1 MKKNNTRT
9 YYLGLY
15 EKSMPNMIP
24 IREKLSATKKAGF
37 DFMELSV
44 DESDEKLVRLKWD
57 KKQKQELVAATWET
71 GVAIRTMC
79 LSGHRKYPIG
89 SEVKEVREKGLEIM
103 WDAIR
108 FAADTGLRIIQIAG
122 YDEYYRPSSDITKGL
137 FLENLWKS
145 AGWAAE
151 SGVILAFETMETAF
165 MDTVSKAMYYVNTI
179 NSPYLQIYPD
189 LGNITNAAC
198 LYGHKVSDDLR
209 SGKGHMVA
217 MHLKEAAPG
226 KYRDVPF
233 GTGHVDF
240 TSAVEIACDLGVKI
254 FVAEFWYNGR
264 SDWRH
269 QLDYANNF
277 IRSGF
282 VNLTGEIS

>member
-1 MKKNNTRT
+1 MKTNVTST

-15 EKSMPNMIP
+15 EKSMPNTIS
-24 IREKLSATKKAGF
+24 IREKLSETKKAGF

-44 DESDEKLVRLKWD
+44 DESDEKLARLKWSN
-57 KKQKQELVAATWET
+57 KQKQELVTAMWET
-71 GVAIRTMC
+71 GIEIRTMC

-89 SEVKEVREKGLEIM
+89 SEVKEVRKKGLEIM

-108 FAADTGLRIIQIAG
+108 FAADTGLRIIQVAG

-137 FLENLWKS
+137 FLENLRKS
-145 AGWAAE
+145 VSWAAE
-151 SGVILAFETMETAF
+151 RGVVMAFETMETPF
-165 MDTVSKAMYYVNTI
+165 MDTVAKAMYYVKII

-189 LGNITNAAC
+189 LGNITNAAY
-198 LYGHKVSDDLR
+198 LYGHKVSDDLK
-209 SGKGHMVA
+209 SGEGHLVA
-217 MHLKEAAPG
+217 MHVKETAPG
-226 KYRDVPF
+226 KYREVPF

-264 SDWRH
+264 DDWRH
-269 QLDYANNF
+269 QLESANHF

-282 VNLTGEIS
+282 KK